1 MTVLHTL
8 RGRLRADLRLLLR
21 TGEVSADTLQR
32 LLDGIARG
40 QSLSA
45 TARRLGCSYRH
56 AWGVIETAGNTLGV
70 RLLET
75 TIGGSQGG
83 GSRLTAQAE
92 MVRREL
98 HLVRSAVNDALE
110 LTVGSS
116 ARDAAAADASGT
128 HGAAVAQ
135 SRRSRQHGIEH
146 PLLFVAATLESV
158 ETGLIDAVG
167 QAFFAETGIRLGHVA
182 AGSGVALELA
192 RSGRVDL
199 ALTHA
204 PELEQDCINEGW
216 LEPGIGVMRS
226 RFVIVG
232 PQDDP
237 AEVSQAAVAQDP
249 LGAFRRIARA
259 ARPFVS
265 RGDRSGTHVR
275 EQALWRA
282 VGVEPRAPWYRIS
295 SGSGNRA
302 LLQEAA
308 GTHAYTLV
316 DQATVRRW
324 GLAESQRVL
333 YQDAEGCR
341 DATLEDRFSL
351 LRVGRGIGNRDGYE
365 FAGEF
370 MGWFTARRYELI
382 RTAAVDGRGAAL
394 FDP

>member
-1 MTVLHTL
+1 MNAIDGL

-21 TGEVSADTLQR
+21 RRNGQLSADTLQQ
-32 LLDGIARG
+32 LLDGVAQG

-56 AWGVIETAGNTLGV
+56 AWGLIEAAGNDLGT

-75 TIGGSQGG
+75 TIGGSRGG
-83 GSRLTAQAE
+83 GSRLTAEAE
-92 MVRREL
+92 ALRREL
-98 HLVRSAVNDALE
+98 HLVRSAVA
-110 LTVGSS
+110 
-116 ARDAAAADASGT
+116 DAAALTSGSDASAPAPT
-128 HGAAVAQ
+128 APIAV
-135 SRRSRQHGIEH
+135 EH

-158 ETGLIDAVG
+158 ETGLIDAVE
-167 QAFFAETGIRLGHVA
+167 QAFFAETGIRMGHVA

-192 RSGRVDL
+192 RSGRIDL

-204 PELEQDCINEGW
+204 PELEQDCINAGW

-232 PQDDP
+232 PEGDP
-237 AEVSQAAVAQDP
+237 ADVSGAAAAQDP
-249 LGAFRRIARA
+249 LGAFRRLARA
-259 ARPFVS
+259 AGPFVS
-265 RGDRSGTHVR
+265 RGDQSGTHVR

-295 SGSGNRA
+295 AGSGNRA
-302 LLQEAA
+302 LLEEAA
-308 GTHAYTLV
+308 RAHAYTLV

-324 GLAESQRVL
+324 GLAGNLRVL
-333 YQDAEGCR
+333 YRDAEGCR
-341 DATLEDRFSL
+341 DTTLEDRFSL

-370 MGWFTARRYELI
+370 LGWFTARRHELI